1 MAYIQRNAQ
10 GEIVAVHETAQSEQ
24 DEAISIHSPELLAY
38 LVKSNDNDV
47 TKAVLSRSDSEL
59 VRVIEDLIHTL
70 INKKII
76 LLTDLPY
83 AAREKLSSR
92 EKIRGQLNS
101 LENLMSDDD
110 GLL

>member
-24 DEAISIHSPELLAY
+24 DEELSLHSPELLAY
-38 LVKSNDNDV
+38 LVESNDNDV

-70 INKKII
+70 IDKKVI

>member
-1 MAYIQRNAQ
+1 MAFIRRGPQ
-10 GEIVAVHETAQSEQ
+10 GEITAVYETAQSEQ
-24 DEAISIHSPELLAY
+24 DEEISIHAPELIQFL
-38 LVKSNDNDV
+38 SNTDDIDSA
-47 TKAVLSRSDSEL
+47 KAALSTSDTDL

-70 INKKII
+70 IEKKVI

-83 AAREKLSSR
+83 AAQEKLSSR

-101 LENLMSDDD
+101 LDNLMSDDE